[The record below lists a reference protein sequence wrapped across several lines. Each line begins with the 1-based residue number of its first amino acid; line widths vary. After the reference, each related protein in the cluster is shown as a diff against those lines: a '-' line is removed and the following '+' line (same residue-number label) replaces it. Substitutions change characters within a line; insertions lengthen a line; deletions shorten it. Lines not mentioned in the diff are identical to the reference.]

1 MNDRALDRQKS
12 VRRYVGRR
20 SVLRSITS
28 LAIASV
34 LALMTLLLL
43 IPDTVQAY
51 IDIEQNRT
59 FIFDQNGRKI
69 TIPTTYN
76 LVKTLSVVDPAGVL
90 ASEVQD
96 FYVTA
101 AGDLYILDMAGG
113 RIFVYDS
120 RFAFVSMIDQFRL
133 SNSDS
138 TTLNKPEGIFVDTD
152 GMIYIADT
160 QNERI
165 LKIDNSGLVQS
176 VTNKPPSFQGIAI
189 ESFYPIK
196 VVADTVGRQSVVAR
210 NINMGLLQFDANG
223 IFTGYSGAPKVKV
236 NLLTKMWKMISTK
249 EQKAQ
254 MDQFVPTEYSNIDI
268 DAAGFI
274 YGSIASIAQ
283 TDVIRAYQS
292 NDKSGQVTPIKKLN
306 SMGADVLKRNGKS
319 PPLGNVELQET
330 NSVSRMID
338 VALGPAGSYTLLDNA
353 TGTLYTYSDEGILL
367 HAFGSKG
374 KSKRSFER
382 PVAVEYLGDNIL
394 VLDSL
399 LGQISVFAP
408 TTYYQVVLDAI
419 EAEYAGD
426 FDLAYEKW
434 GEITRQNANFGY
446 AYTGLGKIELDSG
459 HYRAAMDYF
468 EYAMD
473 TKNYSKAK
481 EKLRKE
487 NMSTAFPILFFG
499 FLLIGV
505 VLFSRGSIRKI
516 RQYFRERT

>member
-1 MNDRALDRQKS
+1 MNHQTARFRCPDCQIRNHRLEKRHQPILA
-12 VRRYVGRR
+12 
-20 SVLRSITS
+20 VL
-28 LAIASV
+28 LAAILLTLV
-34 LALMTLLLL
+34 LT
-43 IPDTVQAY
+43 PTVPVQAY
-51 IDIEQNRT
+51 LDIEQNRT

-76 LVKTLSVVDPAGVL
+76 LIKTISVIDPDGVL

-96 FYVTA
+96 FYVTSG
-101 AGDLYILDMAGG
+101 GDIYILDMAGG
-113 RIFVYDS
+113 RIFVYNS
-120 RFAFVSMIDQFRL
+120 RYILTGMIDQFRL
-133 SNSDS
+133 VNGDLTS
-138 TTLNKPEGIFVDTD
+138 LNKPEGIFVDDD
-152 GMIYIADT
+152 GLILIADT

-165 LKIDNSGLVQS
+165 LKVDASGQVLA

-196 VVADTVGRQSVVAR
+196 VVADNVGRLSVVAR

-223 IFTGYSGAPKVKV
+223 NFTGYSGAPKVKV
-236 NLLTKMWKMISTK
+236 NLLTKMWKMVSTK
-249 EQKAQ
+249 AQKAQ

-274 YGSIASIAQ
+274 YGSISSIAQ

-319 PPLGNVELQET
+319 PPLGNVDLQET
-330 NSVSRMID
+330 NSVSRMVD
-338 VALGPAGSYTLLDNA
+338 VALGPAGSYTLLDNS

-382 PVAVEYLGDNIL
+382 PVAIEYLGDNLL

-399 LGQISVFAP
+399 LAQVSVFAP
-408 TTYYQVVLDAI
+408 TAYYQVVMDAI
-419 EAEYAGD
+419 SAEYSGD

-434 GEITRQNANFGY
+434 GEITRQNANFSY
-446 AYTGLGKIELDSG
+446 AYTGLGKIELDNG
-459 HYRAAMDYF
+459 NYRAAMDYF

-487 NMSTAFPILFFG
+487 NMSTAFPIIFFT
-499 FLLIGV
+499 LLLLSAA
-505 VLFSRGSIRKI
+505 LFSRSSVRKV
-516 RQYFRERT
+516 RRYFRERS